1 MIETGANMELSFH
14 LTPPNISYNVY
25 KIRKKSGKMRVITA
39 PNPILKQCQR
49 EIMEYLNTIP
59 LSDHAHGFVEG
70 RSIVSNAKN
79 HVNKKY
85 VLNIDLKDFFPSVNR
100 NMVEDLFE
108 EVNLPKEYVDIV
120 LLNDVLPQG
129 SPCSP
134 VISNLICRDMDRDM
148 YNYAESLNLS
158 YSRYADDMTF
168 SGDNINRGVIKKIYA
183 IVKKH
188 NLIVNKEKTIVL
200 GRHKQQ
206 MVTGLIVNEKVN
218 ITRKTRRRI
227 RAMKHQYEE
236 LSEYEKQYLAGM
248 NGVEEMIKQG
258 AQNA

>member
-1 MIETGANMELSFH
+1 MELSFH
-14 LTPPNISYNVY
+14 LTPPTLSYKTY

-39 PNPILKQCQR
+39 PNPILKECQR
-49 EIMEYLNTIP
+49 EIMDYLSTVP
-59 LSDHAHGFVEG
+59 LSEYAHGFIEG

-100 NMVEDLFE
+100 EMVESLFE

-134 VISNLICRDMDRDM
+134 VISNLICRDMDKDM
-148 YNYAESLNLS
+148 SEYAESLGLS

-168 SGDNINRGVIKKIYA
+168 SGDNVNRAVINHIYS

-188 NLIVNKEKTIVL
+188 KLVVNKEKTIVL
-200 GRHKQQ
+200 GRNRRQV
-206 MVTGLIVNEKVN
+206 VTGLVVNEKVN
-218 ITRKTRRRI
+218 ITRQTRRRI

-248 NGVEEMIKQG
+248 NGIEEMIKQG
-258 AQNA
+258 VQNV